1 MNGGDWHGHG
11 VLGRG
16 VEGHVPNPPK
26 YLFTEPPLRA
36 KGKGVPII
44 TVPGISAWEKTP
56 RRCGGFTVGAER
68 RKK

>member
-1 MNGGDWHGHG
+1 MAVTGMVMVYSAGGS
-11 VLGRG
+11 RG
-16 VEGHVPNPPK
+16 TFQTPQK